1 MLQMLKQDIVRSPVP
16 QKIIRFA
23 TLQLTYSLA
32 ELPHSLQHSAHANL
46 PREQTMRLSEDL
58 LNSRGHFLWLNNSS

>member
-16 QKIIRFA
+16 QKIIRIA

-32 ELPHSLQHSAHANL
+32 VPPFFATFSTCPFATRANY
-46 PREQTMRLSEDL
+46 EAEWKFAQ
-58 LNSRGHFLWLNNSS
+58 F

>member
-16 QKIIRFA
+16 QKIIRIA

-32 ELPHSLQHSAHANL
+32 VPPFFATFSTCPFAMRANYEAEW
-46 PREQTMRLSEDL
+46 RFAQ
-58 LNSRGHFLWLNNSS
+58 F

>member
-16 QKIIRFA
+16 QKIIRIA

-32 ELPHSLQHSAHANL
+32 VPPFFATFSTCPFARRANY
-46 PREQTMRLSEDL
+46 EAEWGFAQ
-58 LNSRGHFLWLNNSS
+58 F

>member
-16 QKIIRFA
+16 PTIIRIA

-32 ELPHSLQHSAHANL
+32 APPFFTTFAHAHL
-46 PREQTMRLSEDL
+46 PREQTMRLSGNL
-58 LNSRGHFLWLNNSS
+58 LNSRGYFLWLNNSS

>member
-16 QKIIRFA
+16 QKIIWIA

-32 ELPHSLQHSAHANL
+32 ASPIPYNIQHMPLATRANY
-46 PREQTMRLSEDL
+46 EAEWK
-58 LNSRGHFLWLNNSS
+58 FAEF